1 MYCLVA
7 SWTETEGKKKE
18 EVKKIQEISIF
29 VNRLFFFLFR
39 ESWSGSEGGGGSRSL
54 VTGGGLVVTL
64 VMALVGWLGLVLVPE
79 PSPEGHGAAF
89 CASTGFHWL
98 VDLWSMAS

>member
-1 MYCLVA
+1 MKESLKAHA
-7 SWTETEGKKKE
+7 SKGKKSCVLSCRQLDRNRREKKE

-54 VTGGGLVVTL
+54 VTGGGHTSNDSGR
-64 VMALVGWLGLVLVPE
+64 LVGAGISV
-79 PSPEGHGAAF
+79 GAK
-89 CASTGFHWL
+89 S
-98 VDLWSMAS
+98 

>member
-1 MYCLVA
+1 MKESLKAHA
-7 SWTETEGKKKE
+7 SKGKKSCVLSCRQLDRNRREKKK

-54 VTGGGLVVTL
+54 VTGGGHTSNDSGR
-64 VMALVGWLGLVLVPE
+64 LVGAGISV
-79 PSPEGHGAAF
+79 GAK
-89 CASTGFHWL
+89 S
-98 VDLWSMAS
+98 

>member
-1 MYCLVA
+1 MKESLKA
-7 SWTETEGKKKE
+7 HANKGKKSCVLSCRQLDRNRREKKE

-54 VTGGGLVVTL
+54 VTGGGHTSNDSGR
-64 VMALVGWLGLVLVPE
+64 LVGAGISV
-79 PSPEGHGAAF
+79 GAK
-89 CASTGFHWL
+89 S
-98 VDLWSMAS
+98 

>member
-1 MYCLVA
+1 MKESLKAHA
-7 SWTETEGKKKE
+7 SKGKKSCVVSCRQLDRNRREKKE

-54 VTGGGLVVTL
+54 VTGGGHTSNDSGR
-64 VMALVGWLGLVLVPE
+64 LVGAGISV
-79 PSPEGHGAAF
+79 GAK
-89 CASTGFHWL
+89 S
-98 VDLWSMAS
+98 

>member
-1 MYCLVA
+1 MKESLEAHA
-7 SWTETEGKKKE
+7 SKGKKSCVLSCRQLDRNRREKKE

-54 VTGGGLVVTL
+54 VTGGGHTSNDSGR
-64 VMALVGWLGLVLVPE
+64 LVGAGISV
-79 PSPEGHGAAF
+79 GAK
-89 CASTGFHWL
+89 S
-98 VDLWSMAS
+98 